1 MSKQLEQLKNNVA
14 AFCKRIVMLV
24 VSASFAC
31 AALITANGEA
41 AKNVLPFKQVALS
54 ECTQEES
61 NYAFGDIQRDDYHMI
76 QNHLLVEEALLAAAS
91 VEPEDAGMEE
101 KTTDVV
107 AQSYQSNGATATP
120 VYADPSM
127 NGYECLGTFLTTG
140 YCACARCCGK
150 TNGVTAN
157 GSVAKANH
165 TIAADTS
172 VLPFGTQV
180 VINGTV
186 YTVEDRG
193 GAIRGNRIDIYFASH
208 QEALNYG
215 KRYVKVYR
223 YVGTSENA
231 SSVVVETMS
240 QTPDI
245 ETTTTTESGSG
256 MKPVTEADTS
266 TSVSTENTESE
277 QNSATTT
284 TEEYQKATEG
294 TTERTTERT
303 TEGFSTTEV
312 MQENP

>member
-1 MSKQLEQLKNNVA
+1 MEKQLQQFMDNVKA
-14 AFCKRIVMLV
+14 YCKRILMLV

-54 ECTQEES
+54 ECTQEEQG
-61 NYAFGDIQRDDYHMI
+61 YAFGDIRHDDYLTI
-76 QNHLLVEEALLAAAS
+76 QNHMLVEEALLAAAS
-91 VEPEDAGMEE
+91 VEPEDAGIEE
-101 KTTDVV
+101 KTTAVV
-107 AQSYQSNGATATP
+107 AQSYQTNGVTVSP

-140 YCACARCCGK
+140 YCSCAKCCGK
-150 TNGVTAN
+150 SNGVTAC
-157 GSVAKANH
+157 GVIATANH

-180 VINGTV
+180 VINGKV

-193 GAIRGNRIDIYFASH
+193 GAIRGNRIDIYFATH

-245 ETTTTTESGSG
+245 ETTTTTGSGSA
-256 MKPVTEADTS
+256 MEPVTEADTS
-266 TSVSTENTESE
+266 TSTESTEHSQASTSTSDN
-277 QNSATTT
+277 TT
-284 TEEYQKATEG
+284 TEEPGTVSDQTTEQPDTAG
-294 TTERTTERT
+294 TTE
-303 TEGFSTTEV
+303 G
-312 MQENP
+312 NP

>member
-1 MSKQLEQLKNNVA
+1 MEKQLEQLMDNVKA
-14 AFCKRIVMLV
+14 YCKRILMLV

-54 ECTQEES
+54 ECTQEDQ
-61 NYAFGDIQRDDYHMI
+61 NYVFGDIKHDDYHMI

-91 VEPEDAGMEE
+91 VEPEDAGVEE

-107 AQSYQSNGATATP
+107 AQSNQINGVTVSP

-140 YCACARCCGK
+140 YCACIKCCGK
-150 TNGVTAN
+150 TNGVTAC
-157 GSVAKANH
+157 GVIATANH

-180 VINGTV
+180 VINGKV

-256 MKPVTEADTS
+256 MEPVTEADTS
-266 TSVSTENTESE
+266 SATENTE
-277 QNSATTT
+277 NSQASTNTATEEPDTSFDRT
-284 TEEYQKATEG
+284 TEETGSATMMEG
-294 TTERTTERT
+294 
-303 TEGFSTTEV
+303 
-312 MQENP
+312 NP